1 MKKLFYILLIII
13 AYLPSCLLV
22 NAQEVSLSEVTIKS
36 NMLNIPKLEILID
49 SALSNNGMVNYRLL
63 EIKAKE
69 ENIEAKRKD
78 WTRNFGIQAD
88 TRYGTF
94 DNFST
99 ITGDNS
105 SINLASNTQQLNY
118 NVGLYLKIPIYDI
131 INRRSQ
137 VKRANVEIQQAK
149 NLVKFQKDEIIEN
162 VIRHYEELL
171 LNQNLLQ
178 LNASNLG
185 NARVNM
191 EMVEKEFRNGLIPI
205 YEYVRISD
213 MTARIESDYEKSKTD
228 FLVSKKLLE
237 NLTGITIN

>member
-1 MKKLFYILLIII
+1 M
-13 AYLPSCLLV
+13 
-22 NAQEVSLSEVTIKS
+22 
-36 NMLNIPKLEILID
+36 
-49 SALSNNGMVNYRLL
+49 
-63 EIKAKE
+63 
-69 ENIEAKRKD
+69 
-78 WTRNFGIQAD
+78 
-88 TRYGTF
+88 
-94 DNFST
+94 
-99 ITGDNS
+99 
-105 SINLASNTQQLNY
+105 
-118 NVGLYLKIPIYDI
+118 
-131 INRRSQ
+131 
-137 VKRANVEIQQAK
+137 KRANVEIQQAK